1 MSLRINTNIMAMNTH
16 RNMQM
21 TDVLLS
27 KSMEKLSSGL
37 RVNRA
42 SDDAAG
48 LSISEN
54 LRAQIRGLA
63 QAERNAQDGI
73 SLINTAE
80 GALNEIHSILQR
92 LRELTVQASNGTL
105 TDENR
110 ESIQIEVNELVREIH
125 NISRNTSFNGM
136 GLLDGT
142 FDPAYGGTALT
153 FQVGANNGQTLSID
167 IRNIDVSRNTATSW
181 WIAHDTDSD
190 GEFDLFADVDD
201 QQNAMSWL
209 DSASFGWDAMIEEVS
224 QMRSALGAVS
234 NRLEHTINNLAISR
248 ENLAAAESRIRDVD
262 MADEMSKFTRSQILM
277 QSGTAMLAQ
286 ANAQPQSVLGLL
298 G

>member
-1 MSLRINTNIMAMNTH
+1 MALNTH

-80 GALNEIHSILQR
+80 GAMNEVHSILQR
-92 LRELTVQASNGTL
+92 MRELAVQSSNGTL
-105 TDENR
+105 TSSDR
-110 ESIQIEVNELVREIH
+110 SSVNEEFQALVSEID
-125 NISRNTSFNGM
+125 NITSYTAFNGM
-136 GLLDGT
+136 SLLASATT
-142 FDPAYGGTALT
+142 FT
-153 FQVGANNGQTLSID
+153 FQVGANEGQTLEFSTTAVNSTGLTLNAVNVSTQATAQTAID
-167 IRNIDVSRNTATSW
+167 NLDDA
-181 WIAHDTDSD
+181 IAKISS
-190 GEFDLFADVDD
+190 V
-201 QQNAMSWL
+201 
-209 DSASFGWDAMIEEVS
+209 
-224 QMRSALGAVS
+224 RSGLGAVS
-234 NRLEHTINNLAISR
+234 NRLEHTINNTAISR

-286 ANAQPQSVLGLL
+286 ANAQPQNVLGLL
-298 G
+298 R